1 MVVQAGVVKILFV
14 SYGRFDSNSGG
25 HIARFADRL
34 ARRGHAV
41 AVFADGDPAGADEF
55 GPSRFTALPRARLC
69 DAPERAQAVD
79 GRAPDVDDT
88 LIHAWTPREG
98 VRRAVE
104 KVRARLP
111 VRTVVHLEDDETV
124 LTAAQ
129 TGKGWE
135 ELLAL
140 PPAELDARIPP
151 SLSHP
156 RRMGAFLDGADA
168 VTAIVPPLL
177 AFAPS
182 GAPAHVL
189 TPGADL
195 DEAGP
200 PLRPDQRAALLAGLG
215 VEPGHRVIVYPGN
228 LHAANRREMFSL
240 YVAVHIL
247 RRRGW
252 GVTLIRTGEDYAP
265 GLDVAFEHLR
275 GVVSRE
281 LGRLPRR
288 EMLTVMKLADVLV
301 QPGAPNTFNLHR
313 LPSKLPEFLALG
325 APVVTPRANL
335 GLLLKDGAEA
345 VILKRGD
352 GLEIADAVDALL
364 RDPSRAEAIGRAG
377 RAFARRWLDWDRATE
392 GLEGFYAG
400 VLARPRRAAGPA
412 PAAAPAE
419 RAA

>member
-1 MVVQAGVVKILFV
+1 MKVLFV

-34 ARRGHAV
+34 SRRGHAV
-41 AVFADGDPAGADEF
+41 AVFADGDPAGADAF
-55 GPSRFTALPRARLC
+55 GSVRFAALPRARLC
-69 DAPERAQAVD
+69 DQPDRALAFD
-79 GRAPDVDDT
+79 GRAPGTADT
-88 LIHAWTPREG
+88 VVHAWTPREG

-104 KVRARLP
+104 KLRARAP
-111 VRTVVHLEDDETV
+111 VRVVVHLEDDETV

-129 TGKGWE
+129 TGKGWN

-156 RRMGAFLDGADA
+156 RRMRDFLDAADG
-168 VTAIVPPLL
+168 VTAIMPPLL
-177 AFAPS
+177 SFAPT
-182 GAPAHVL
+182 GAPGHVL

-200 PLRPDQRAALLAGLG
+200 PLRPDQRAALLQGLG
-215 VEPGHRVIVYPGN
+215 VDAGHRVIVYPGN

-240 YVAVHIL
+240 YTAVHVL

-252 GVTLIRTGEDYAP
+252 GVTLIRTGEDYGP

-301 QPGAPNTFNLHR
+301 QPGAPNAFNLNR

-325 APVVTPRANL
+325 RPVVTPRANL
-335 GLLLKDGAEA
+335 GLLLKDGVEA
-345 VILKRGD
+345 VVLGRGD
-352 GLEIADAVDALL
+352 GLEIADAVDGLL
-364 RDPSRAEAIGRAG
+364 RDPTRAEAIGRAG
-377 RAFARRWLDWDRATE
+377 RAFARRWLDWDRAAD
-392 GLEGFYAG
+392 GLERFYTG
-400 VLARPRRAAGPA
+400 VLSRQRRAEGAAYRPVADGA
-412 PAAAPAE
+412 REAAA
-419 RAA
+419 